1 MITSKQNNTAIGNIR
16 LFRNVRV
23 MIISGLFVSLSIILG
38 KFLQIPIGDSI
49 RISFENLPIIMAG
62 IFFGPFV
69 GGAVGISADL
79 IGCLLKGYAIN
90 PIITFG
96 AMSIG
101 FMSGLVHMLMVKKR
115 PDSCIIGFLSVF
127 PAVFSAHIIGSMLI
141 KSIGLYVYY
150 HTPMEV
156 LMCRIPIYTAITL
169 LESIIISALL
179 INKAF
184 FNQLEKVCNYGNKL

>member
-1 MITSKQNNTAIGNIR
+1 MITSKQNNTAAGNIR
-16 LFRNVRV
+16 LFGNVRV

-69 GGAVGISADL
+69 GGAVGIGADL

-90 PIITFG
+90 PIITLG

-101 FMSGLVHMLMVKKR
+101 FVSGLVHMLMAKKK
-115 PDSCIIGFLSVF
+115 PDSCIAGFLSVF
-127 PAVFSAHIIGSMLI
+127 PAVFSAHIIGSMVI

-156 LMCRIPIYTAITL
+156 LMCRIPIYTAIAL
-169 LESIIISALL
+169 LESIIISSLL

-184 FNQLEKVCNYGNKL
+184 SNQLDKVCNYGNKL